1 MATSGAAPNWLN
13 PSLGSFSFWASASI
27 QSRYEAIS
35 GARIF
40 GRFLASASA
49 NWMIGHVTWQNQ
61 RLPVMS
67 FSALNNPELDES
79 KKRKPNLVILN
90 PVPGA
95 ARKVYTGL
103 LCFGAIKQVKVNQS
117 AAIADIPESVDKRYI
132 EAVIKFDKKQ
142 LMIPKLPALSVAFSY
157 F

>member
-1 MATSGAAPNWLN
+1 MPIVLPTECVAEVVPK
-13 PSLGSFSFWASASI
+13 PVI
-27 QSRYEAIS
+27 EA
-35 GARIF
+35 
-40 GRFLASASA
+40 LASASA

-79 KKRKPNLVILN
+79 KKRKPNLVVLN

-103 LCFGAIKQVKVNQS
+103 LCFGDIKNIKVVQS
-117 AAIADIPESVDKRYI
+117 ASIIDIPESVDKRYI
-132 EAVIKFDKKQ
+132 EAVIKIGKKQ
-142 LMIPKLPALSVAFSY
+142 MVIPKLSALSVAFSY